1 MFVPVM
7 SAGKAVDAAQ
17 VVEMQQLARSVPIA
31 PHVTAYAVSVLAA
44 THPDNARA
52 PELVRSFV
60 RYGGSPRGAQALVL
74 AGKIHALIEGRFN
87 VAIED
92 VRAVA
97 MPALRHRVI
106 RNFEGEAEGISSDA
120 IVRAVLDAVAPPS
133 VD

>member
-1 MFVPVM
+1 
-7 SAGKAVDAAQ
+7 
-17 VVEMQQLARSVPIA
+17 
-31 PHVTAYAVSVLAA
+31 VTAYAVSVLAA

-74 AGKIHALIEGRFN
+74 AGKIHALMEGRFN
-87 VAIED
+87 VAVDDI
-92 VRAVA
+92 RAVA

-120 IVRAVLDAVAPPS
+120 IVRSVLDAVAPPS